1 VIKESAKILAQ
12 ISNFAKIENFAQII
26 WK

>member
-1 VIKESAKILAQ
+1 MIKKSANILAQ
-12 ISNFAKIENFAQII
+12 ISNFAKIENCAQII